1 MAKRKQQSLDINVKG
16 LSTQQILNM
25 DVNDI
30 NRMNT
35 RTIRALGSRL
45 VSSMNKRIR
54 ALNKKAPMSQ
64 ALSGIQNEFSIRG
77 LDRNEIRSKI
87 GEMIQ
92 FGKMKTSTVKGW
104 NQYRKNIESKL
115 GGKLSDL
122 ENESTFWETY
132 RNLKDSNHAIFQKLS
147 SDEVLKLTYDEYV
160 NNPEDAMERVQNSLD
175 DIYNALM
182 GEDMMEEDLFF
193 EDDEDDEDSFF

>member
-1 MAKRKQQSLDINVKG
+1 MTKRKQQSLDINVKG

-193 EDDEDDEDSFF
+193 EDEDDEDSFF

>member
-1 MAKRKQQSLDINVKG
+1 MTKRKQQSLDIDVKG

-30 NRMNT
+30 NRMNM

-104 NQYRKNIESKL
+104 NQYRKSIESKL

>member
-1 MAKRKQQSLDINVKG
+1 MTKRKQQSLDINVKG

>member
-1 MAKRKQQSLDINVKG
+1 MAKRKQQTLDINVKG

-30 NRMNT
+30 NRMNM

-77 LDRNEIRSKI
+77 LNRNEIRSKI

-104 NQYRKNIESKL
+104 NQYRKSIESKL

-160 NNPEDAMERVQNSLD
+160 NNPEDAMERVQNTLD

-193 EDDEDDEDSFF
+193 EDKDDEDSFF

>member
-1 MAKRKQQSLDINVKG
+1 MTKRKQQSLDINVKG

-104 NQYRKNIESKL
+104 NQYRKSIESKL

>member
-1 MAKRKQQSLDINVKG
+1 MTKRKQQSLDINVKG

-122 ENESTFWETY
+122 KNESTFWETY

-147 SDEVLKLTYDEYV
+147 SDEILKLTYDEYV

-193 EDDEDDEDSFF
+193 EDEDDEDSFF

>member
-1 MAKRKQQSLDINVKG
+1 MTKRKQQSLDINVKG

-122 ENESTFWETY
+122 ENKSTSWETY

-193 EDDEDDEDSFF
+193 EDEDDEDSFF

>member
-1 MAKRKQQSLDINVKG
+1 MTKRKQQSLDINVKG

-92 FGKMKTSTVKGW
+92 FGKMKTSTAKGW